1 MQMIKPYQIVLYD
14 GNFYR
19 FIDERGS
26 PHTLAG
32 ERHFNEINRGA
43 KIDLI
48 IPLQNKYGFTMTYN
62 GEFYKDSWQVFDTPE
77 ERLKK
82 ALEYEERVC
91 KPLNEAY
98 LLRKED

>member
-1 MQMIKPYQIVLYD
+1 MIKPYQIVLYD
-14 GNFYR
+14 GNFYK
-19 FIDERGS
+19 FVDHRGFS
-26 PHTLAG
+26 HTLAG
-32 ERHFNEINRGA
+32 ERHFNEISQDVSIN
-43 KIDLI
+43 LI
-48 IPLQNKYGFTMTYN
+48 VPLPNKYGFTMTYN